1 MVYMTLDTG
10 YKAGEANSS
19 PPNTARAAAS
29 LPAAGTPAATV
40 ALIMP
45 VVTATPHPD
54 GSVIHVVEPGQVLIN
69 IAAAYNM
76 KLSELFGCANWA
88 IKNEEESLTAEA
100 TGCMLCNIAKKM
112 GAPCPCNIHCLDPM
126 EGMIKGFDPDL
137 NYDVKET
144 LWSGQ
149 KCSVNVCK

>member
-1 MVYMTLDTG
+1 MELEQKLKLLQIVYASALADSTLRMGKEGVLEKVTQEKRKEQLMSG
-10 YKAGEANSS
+10 K
-19 PPNTARAAAS
+19 ARAAQFKIEK
-29 LPAAGTPAATV
+29 PEEV
-40 ALIMP
+40 F
-45 VVTATPHPD
+45 
-54 GSVIHVVEPGQVLIN
+54 
-69 IAAAYNM
+69 M